1 MKFRLEIKLGNEAMR
16 DFADISQ
23 ALIGMARK
31 FDMRHNADVEIG
43 QWDTSALRDSNG
55 NIVGQW
61 EIVE

>member
-1 MKFRLEIKLGNEAMR
+1 MKFRLEIELGNDAMK
-16 DFADISQ
+16 DYADIAQ

-31 FDMRHNADVEIG
+31 LEMRHNADVELG
-43 QWDTSALRDSNG
+43 QWDTSAMRDTNG